1 MRVVKWSWRPVVR
14 LLVLVSVLVD
24 GWLLAAPEIEVSPLD
39 LDFGSVV
46 VGDSKALVTTLRNVG
61 TEELT
66 VSGVGFG
73 EGSSQAFAVVAA
85 SPTVLLPGASVA
97 AIATYTPA
105 SATRKTA
112 TLEIESD
119 DADESL
125 VLVSL
130 SGVGIVF
137 PTGGIEVSLERLDF
151 GAVAIGAAGIRTVT
165 LTNSGGGTLEVRR
178 VGFSEGTSSR
188 FVITRGSGPAVL
200 DAGAGEDIDVTFTPG
215 GLDIETGALEIETN
229 DDLRPLIIVP
239 LSATGVEASSRA
251 LIDVFPLL
259 LEYGDVRIGS
269 VATLLVTLRN
279 LGDAALEV
287 HRVALAA
294 GSSNSFRIGEGAGGV
309 LLAPSETRTIEVQF
323 LPTGLSPKTGVLE
336 IDSNAANVS
345 RVIVEVFGTAFR
357 AEPVE
362 FSFLRGDCDADGVC
376 CSGVNDALVLLGWL
390 FLGSSR
396 PGCLSACDLDGNGG
410 AELTDAV
417 YGLNFCFAGRAPPVA
432 PFPDCGPGTDADLAV
447 GCETSANCE

>member
-1 MRVVKWSWRPVVR
+1 
-14 LLVLVSVLVD
+14 VLPP
-24 GWLLAAPEIEVSPLD
+24 GATLAA
-39 LDFGSVV
+39 
-46 VGDSKALVTTLRNVG
+46 
-61 TEELT
+61 T
-66 VSGVGFG
+66 V
-73 EGSSQAFAVVAA
+73 
-85 SPTVLLPGASVA
+85 
-97 AIATYTPA
+97 TYTPA

-112 TLEIESD
+112 IVEIQSD
-119 DADESL
+119 DADESC

-130 SGVGIVF
+130 SGVGMVF
-137 PTGGIEVSLERLDF
+137 PTGGIDVSLERLEF

-165 LTNSGGGTLEVRR
+165 VTNFSGGTLEIRR
-178 VGFSEGTSSR
+178 VGFSEGTSPR
-188 FVITRGSGPAVL
+188 FVITRGSGSAVL
-200 DAGAGEDIDVTFTPG
+200 DAGAREDIDVMFTPS
-215 GLDIETGALEIETN
+215 GLEIETGALEIETN
-229 DDLRPLIIVP
+229 DELRPLIIVP
-239 LSATGVEASSRA
+239 LSAIGVEASSRA

-269 VATLLVTLRN
+269 VATLPVTVRN
-279 LGDAALEV
+279 LGDAALEL

-294 GSSNSFRIGEGAGGV
+294 GSSNSFGIAEGAGGV
-309 LLAPSETRTIEVQF
+309 LLAPSETRAIEVQF

-345 RVIVEVFGTAFR
+345 RVVVEVFGTGFLAG
-357 AEPVE
+357 PVD
-362 FSFLRGDCDADGVC
+362 FSFLRGDCDADGAC

-432 PFPDCGPGTDADLAV
+432 PFPDCGPGADADLAV